1 MRGSAMSKILLIMLM
16 GYLLGSLNPAA
27 FISMLKKKNLR
38 EMGTGN
44 LGATNTM
51 LTFGKKYGVMVML
64 FDVIK
69 AVISVNIAKLVLPK
83 MILAG
88 ITAGVCTMI
97 GHIFPFYLNFQGGKG
112 VAAFAGTL
120 LAIDPFLFQMLLVIC
135 IVIAI
140 WCNYAAAAPVS
151 AAVLAPIIGGIRA
164 QSAGVFF
171 LFLIAGVL
179 IIFKHL
185 KNFEKIQNGTEM
197 KISDFVKS
205 HFRES
210 CEM

>member
-1 MRGSAMSKILLIMLM
+1 MSKILLIMLM

-97 GHIFPFYLNFQGGKG
+97 GHIYSRG
-112 VAAFAGTL
+112 
-120 LAIDPFLFQMLLVIC
+120 
-135 IVIAI
+135 
-140 WCNYAAAAPVS
+140 
-151 AAVLAPIIGGIRA
+151 
-164 QSAGVFF
+164 
-171 LFLIAGVL
+171 
-179 IIFKHL
+179 
-185 KNFEKIQNGTEM
+185 
-197 KISDFVKS
+197 
-205 HFRES
+205 
-210 CEM
+210 